1 MARHERSQAG
11 PVKAWVEPDR
21 WAYARAFPVKTC
33 VFFVI
38 AVGSAVL
45 AWAVHPL
52 FWIATSVTLFRQ
64 AIADAALRELW
75 REGMLHPAR
84 VLADRPG
91 LWATLVRLEGERG
104 VQDAVVISR
113 IPRGFRGPFSGERAA
128 VIITGHPPRLRA
140 LSVDLATGD
149 AERARRATERIPS
162 GQWDALA
169 RALAQLKEP
178 LTLGIHPVELGHEP
192 WYGTLSYVEDQGSV
206 PEHVSE
212 TSATSWCAGL
222 PLVEEPEMVPRER
235 ERVRFL
241 RRQALRQSLLRLLAA
256 LLSPVVFVLS
266 ASSLREAQHDVW
278 SATVAVMGFMS
289 LLASPLLAL
298 SALVALRKAR
308 KHSADLA
315 SPRLLRFFGSIS
327 SFDSLGLDP
336 DLALLTRKGLFF
348 SEPSAEQDMS
358 VLASS
363 MQVLHVNGK
372 WAPPGLTVHVERV
385 APPPSEPFK
394 LPLPE
399 DVRAEGTE
407 GVSVARRRLTELE
420 IDELMRHARV
430 MRRPGRI
437 FWLLTVIAAI
447 ALSSWHGQGWAFPPQ
462 PFSIIIGVLAW
473 MLAAFATVRRARLSA
488 RLRED
493 AELGW
498 VVTVDAQLGQ
508 EDADELPARGVE
520 TLLHSHMDWT
530 VNRRPATWRRFAGRT
545 PT

>member
-1 MARHERSQAG
+1 MARHERPKAG

-21 WAYARAFPVKTC
+21 WAYARAFPLRTLLY
-33 VFFVI
+33 FVV
-38 AVGSAVL
+38 AVASAVL

-52 FWIATSVTLFRQ
+52 FWIATSITLFRQ

-104 VQDAVVISR
+104 VQDAVVVSR
-113 IPRGFRGPFSGERAA
+113 IPRGFRGPFADERAA

-140 LSVDLATGD
+140 LSVDLANGD
-149 AERARRATERIPS
+149 ADRARRATERIPS
-162 GQWDALA
+162 GQWDALS
-169 RALAQLKEP
+169 RALSQLKEP

-212 TSATSWCAGL
+212 TNATSWCAGL

-241 RRQALRQSLLRLLAA
+241 RGQALRQSLLRLAAA
-256 LLSPVVFVLS
+256 LLSPVGFILS
-266 ASSLREAQHDVW
+266 AGSLREAQHEVW
-278 SATVAVMGFMS
+278 PATVAVMGFMS
-289 LLASPLLAL
+289 LLASPLFAL
-298 SALVALRKAR
+298 SALSALRMAR
-308 KHSADLA
+308 RHAADLA
-315 SPRLLRFFGSIS
+315 APRLLRFLGSIS

-348 SEPSAEQDMS
+348 SEPGAEQDMS
-358 VLASS
+358 VLSSS

-372 WAPPGLTVHVERV
+372 WAPPGIIVHVERV
-385 APPPSEPFK
+385 APPPAEPFK

-399 DVRAEGTE
+399 DVHAEGSD

-420 IDELMRHARV
+420 VDELKRHARV

-437 FWLLTVIAAI
+437 FWLLTAIGAI
-447 ALSSWHGQGWAFPPQ
+447 ALSSWHSQDWVFPPQ
-462 PFSIIIGVLAW
+462 PVSIIIGILAW
-473 MLAAFATVRRARLSA
+473 LLAALATVRRARLST

-498 VVTVDAQLGQ
+498 VVTVDA
-508 EDADELPARGVE
+508 EHDNADADELPARGVE

-545 PT
+545 PN